1 MRMRVGPARVTR
13 KVTIIARGATGGR
26 FASYTGRS
34 SSAAAP
40 SRPSYGGSSSAGSTS
55 KLSASDLAILRIDD
69 LRYVQG
75 PDAALAGSQGP
86 VSEQPGRGQWGI
98 GSARRCA
105 CTQDHGRLQ
114 HSALSSVCINQR
126 VCSCSVLLV
135 FVLAWQGV
143 TRLCRPCSLLLIPCP

>member
-26 FASYTGRS
+26 FASYTARS
-34 SSAAAP
+34 SSAAP

-86 VSEQPGRGQWGI
+86 VSEQPGRGRWAI

-105 CTQDHGRLQ
+105 CTLDHGRLQ
-114 HSALSSVCINQR
+114 HSALSSI
-126 VCSCSVLLV
+126 
-135 FVLAWQGV
+135 AY
-143 TRLCRPCSLLLIPCP
+143 

>member
-69 LRYVQG
+69 LRCVKG
-75 PDAALAGSQGP
+75 PDAASAASQG
-86 VSEQPGRGQWGI
+86 VASEQPGRGPVHRQCKALRVHTASWVL
-98 GSARRCA
+98 SA
-105 CTQDHGRLQ
+105 
-114 HSALSSVCINQR
+114 
-126 VCSCSVLLV
+126 
-135 FVLAWQGV
+135 
-143 TRLCRPCSLLLIPCP
+143 